1 MCVCVGVCGGVHV
14 CTYICFC
21 VCVCVCPVLVHC
33 PADSSDEYLTA
44 SECSSL
50 YGDLKGTVLVY

>member
-1 MCVCVGVCGGVHV
+1 MCVCVGVCEG
-14 CTYICFC
+14 CTCVLIYVS
-21 VCVCVCPVLVHC
+21 VCVCVCPVPVHS